1 MIVWLAWLAALAVL
15 LAAGSALALWSYG
28 RFARRARGVPSKA
41 LKPGVDGALDR
52 LIAPLEA
59 AHRGRSGAALMFDPL
74 QAFDTRLRMAAMA
87 RRSLDLLFYIW
98 YDDRTGRLLAQALLQ
113 AADRGVRVR
122 LLLDDVN
129 VLGRDPTYLALD
141 RHPNISVRLF
151 NPIRTR
157 DNALRRGVELL
168 LNLIRYNRRM
178 HGKIWM
184 ADGRLALVG
193 GRNVGDV
200 YFDAATDR
208 RRNNDD
214 CDLMLAGPVLRDV
227 ERCFDAHWNDGLALP
242 IASLWHKRRTSLRGF
257 RKQLEREA
265 REPATRAYL
274 ERVAEQRGTAALP
287 LEGLRWGGQ
296 VRFIADPPEKALG
309 TGRAGWLPE
318 ALMPLLQGA
327 ESRVRIMTP
336 YFVPGQN
343 GMEALLSLA
352 ERGVKVEVVTNAL
365 AVADHIIVHGAYRW
379 YRRRLVE
386 AGLVLHEFAARKAG
400 GAWPV
405 TPRKMLHGKAFIVDD
420 RLGFV
425 GSFNFDMRSAFLNTE
440 TGVVFDD
447 PALIAE
453 LGARFDWVT
462 APEQSYRLTLEGR
475 LMGWARGAQERVL
488 LEPDTAAP
496 RRVLSFLIGHLPVHR
511 LL

>member
-1 MIVWLAWLAALAVL
+1 MMVWLAWLGALAAL

-41 LKPGVDGALDR
+41 LPPGADGALDR

-74 QAFDTRLRMAAMA
+74 QAFDVRLRTAAMA

-98 YDDRTGRLLAQALLQ
+98 YDDRTGRLLAQALLD

-157 DNALRRGVELL
+157 DSTIRRGVELL
-168 LNLIRYNRRM
+168 FNLIRYNRRM
-178 HGKIWM
+178 HGKIWL

-214 CDLMLAGPVLRDV
+214 CDLMLAGPVLRTV

-242 IASLWHKRRTSLRGF
+242 ISALWHKRRTPLPRF
-257 RKQLEREA
+257 RRQLAREA
-265 REPATRAYL
+265 QEPPVRAYL
-274 ERVAEQRGTAALP
+274 DRVARHRGDAPLP
-287 LEGLRWGGQ
+287 VAGLHWNGR
-296 VRFIADPPEKALG
+296 VDFVADPPEKALG

-318 ALMPLLQGA
+318 ALMPLIQGA
-327 ESRVRIMTP
+327 QARVRIMTP
-336 YFVPGQN
+336 YFVPGQE
-343 GMEALLSLA
+343 GMEALFALA
-352 ERGVKVEVVTNAL
+352 ERGVRVEVVTNAL
-365 AVADHIIVHGAYRW
+365 AVADHIVVHGAYRW
-379 YRRRLVE
+379 YRRRMVE
-386 AGLVLHEFAARKAG
+386 AGMILHEFAARKARG
-400 GAWPV
+400 PWPS

-420 RLGFV
+420 GLGFV

-447 PALIAE
+447 PALVAQ
-453 LGARFDWVT
+453 LDARFDWVT

-475 LMGWARGAQERVL
+475 MMGWARGAQERVV
-488 LEPDTAAP
+488 LEPDSAAP

>member
-1 MIVWLAWLAALAVL
+1 MIVWLAWMAVLAGL

-28 RFARRARGVPSKA
+28 RFARRARGVPSRA
-41 LKPGVDGALDR
+41 LPPGVDGALDR
-52 LIAPLEA
+52 LVAPIEA

-74 QAFDTRLRMAAMA
+74 QAFDTRLQLAAMA

-98 YDDRTGRLLAQALLQ
+98 YDDRTGRLLAQALLE

-151 NPIRTR
+151 NPIRAR
-157 DNALRRGVELL
+157 DSTLRRGVELL

-178 HGKIWM
+178 HGKIWL

-200 YFDAATDR
+200 YFDAAIGR

-214 CDLMLAGPVLRDV
+214 CDLMLAGPVLRAV

-242 IASLWHKRRTSLRGF
+242 IASLWHKRRTSLPGF
-257 RKQLEREA
+257 RRQLAGEA
-265 REPATRAYL
+265 RVPATRAYL
-274 ERVAEQRGTAALP
+274 DRVARHRGDAPLP
-287 LEGLRWGGQ
+287 LASLHWQGRVE
-296 VRFIADPPEKALG
+296 FIADPPEKALG

-327 ESRVRIMTP
+327 DERLRIMTP
-336 YFVPGQN
+336 YFVPGQE
-343 GMEALLSLA
+343 GMTALMAMA
-352 ERGVKVEVVTNAL
+352 ERGVRVEVVTNAL
-365 AVADHIIVHGAYRW
+365 AVADHAVVHGAYRW
-379 YRRRLVE
+379 YRRRLIE
-386 AGLVLHEFAARKAG
+386 AGVIIHEFATRKLPDP
-400 GAWPV
+400 WPA

-440 TGVVFDD
+440 TGVVFDNPD
-447 PALIAE
+447 LVAQLD
-453 LGARFDWVT
+453 ARFDWVM

-475 LMGWARGAQERVL
+475 LMGWARGAQERVI
-488 LEPDTAAP
+488 LEPDSPAP